1 MTKRPPPPQQ
11 KKAPHSDAACG
22 HSSALQVRHRGP
34 KITGLPPS
42 QHRGLLCHQQLEVE
56 RTAPR
61 SVPAVKY
68 KDALPSSQD
77 DAEEGGR
84 VVGRHTDLIFS
95 VFLSTQNFVKTAT
108 KFGENELELLSCDRF
123 KKKKKEETQPGYSN
137 CTQMPIISS
146 GPWCAQLLQAS
157 SIPLESRG
165 RAALAL
171 GTLRP
176 AVSARTGFGSGG
188 QGPRHP
194 ALQAAAWS
202 YMLSPRNPGGPHPNS
217 RARPIP
223 RAEQTW
229 PLGPLS
235 GAPLKQRAL
244 KGIGF

>member
-1 MTKRPPPPQQ
+1 MRPAHPVLLSLRYSHIHSPPGEGCDSVHRERVTKRPPPPQQ

-68 KDALPSSQD
+68 KDVLPSSQD

-123 KKKKKEETQPGYSN
+123 
-137 CTQMPIISS
+137 
-146 GPWCAQLLQAS
+146 
-157 SIPLESRG
+157 
-165 RAALAL
+165 
-171 GTLRP
+171 
-176 AVSARTGFGSGG
+176 
-188 QGPRHP
+188 
-194 ALQAAAWS
+194 
-202 YMLSPRNPGGPHPNS
+202 
-217 RARPIP
+217 
-223 RAEQTW
+223 
-229 PLGPLS
+229 
-235 GAPLKQRAL
+235 
-244 KGIGF
+244 